1 VPHTLHAPLF
11 MLRLLIIFVAALVAG
26 AMNAVAGGGT
36 MVVFPTL
43 LFLGVPPIAAN
54 ATCAL
59 GVWPSGIAGAIAYR
73 DFHAAPRR
81 LILALTAVSLL
92 GGAWGAW
99 LLLHTPPVFFGRLVP
114 GLLVFALLVFSFSGR
129 RPRPVMGTPQRLL
142 PMVAAVAAQ
151 AGIAVYGGYFGAG
164 MGVLMMAAFAAT
176 LAYQVHALNGLRSI
190 CATAINAT
198 AIGYFIVRHA
208 ILWRPGLVM
217 VAGSALGTWGCALL
231 VRRLDP
237 RPARRVVLT
246 VAWVMILAYIA
257 HAALGRH

>member
-1 VPHTLHAPLF
+1 MVA
-11 MLRLLIIFVAALVAG
+11 LLIIFAAALVAG

-73 DFHAAPRR
+73 DFHEAPPR
-81 LILALTAVSLL
+81 LIAWLTVVSLL

-114 GLLVFALLVFSFSGR
+114 VLLVFALLVFTFSGR
-129 RPRPVMGTPQRLL
+129 RPKVEGVRRRLL
-142 PMVAAVAAQ
+142 PMAAVTAVAAQ
-151 AGIAVYGGYFGAG
+151 AAIAVYGGYFGAG

-176 LAYQVHALNGLRSI
+176 LAYEVHALNGLRSI

-237 RPARRVVLT
+237 RPARRVVLA
-246 VAWVMILAYIA
+246 VAWVMTAAYLVHTLI
-257 HAALGRH
+257 GRGA